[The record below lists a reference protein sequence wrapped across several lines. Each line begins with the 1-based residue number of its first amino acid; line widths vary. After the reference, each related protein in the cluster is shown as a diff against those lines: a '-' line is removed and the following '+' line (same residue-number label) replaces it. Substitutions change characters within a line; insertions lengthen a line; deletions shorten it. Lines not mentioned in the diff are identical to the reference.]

1 MNPLEELLRSTLH
14 DPARELSPAPYLI
27 DDALHGVGR
36 VRRRRR
42 SLVAAIAACTVGV
55 VAAGVVVAGVTD
67 RHRGA
72 PAGGQQ
78 RATPVATG
86 TPDADA
92 VRQISLPLDG
102 VSGLAMDAQAVYAV
116 GGSPAQGLF
125 GIVRVQRSTGQVVRQ
140 ATLPN
145 LPTTVALGPAGMLWL
160 TTSGDAFSAYAL
172 LQLDR
177 RTLAVR
183 RTVKLP
189 VDPPQAV
196 AVSGQTLW
204 AGAESTLYRLDAD
217 DGRVLSRLHL
227 GRPIFGL
234 TVDPSGQVLYA
245 RVADE
250 LRGAV
255 IALDAR
261 TGREL
266 ARRGLDEPSVAPI
279 GATLWTASG
288 SGAGPADIYRLDR
301 RTLAEREPG
310 DVGQL
315 HDRGL
320 QVWPGGNKLWVTNAR
335 RAMLTCVDPEPGR
348 VLGVRR
354 LETELLVADPEA
366 VYALTGDGL
375 VQVAPSSVC
384 RR

>member
-1 MNPLEELLRSTLH
+1 MTALEELLRSTLL
-14 DPARELSPAPYLI
+14 DPARELPAPPDSI
-27 DDALHGVGR
+27 DIAVRR
-36 VRRRRR
+36 VSHLRRRRLT
-42 SLVAAIAACTVGV
+42 LVAAVAASTLALVTAGLV
-55 VAAGVVVAGVTD
+55 VADVGEHD
-67 RHRGA
+67 RGA

-86 TPDADA
+86 TPDADV
-92 VRQISLPLDG
+92 VRRLALPLEG
-102 VSGLAMDAQAVYAV
+102 IAGLALDAQAVYAF
-116 GGSPAQGLF
+116 GGSPAQGRF
-125 GIVRVQRSTGQVVRQ
+125 GIVRVERSTGQVVRQ
-140 ATLPN
+140 VTLPN
-145 LPTTVALGPAGMLWL
+145 LPTTVALGPADTLWL
-160 TTSGDAFSAYAL
+160 TTSGDAFSAYTL

-177 RTLAVR
+177 RTLAVL
-183 RTVKLP
+183 RTVQLP
-189 VDPPQAV
+189 VDPPQVV

-261 TGREL
+261 TGRQL
-266 ARRGLDEPSVAPI
+266 ARRGLDDPSVAPV
-279 GATLWTASG
+279 GAALWAASG
-288 SGAGPADIYRLDR
+288 SGDGPSDIYRLDR

-310 DVGQL
+310 DIGQL

-320 QVWPGGNKLWVTNAR
+320 RVWPGGEELWVTNAR
-335 RAMLTCVDPEPGR
+335 RALLTCVDPASGT

-354 LETELLVADPEA
+354 LETGTLVADAEA
-366 VYALTGDGL
+366 LYAVTSDGL
-375 VQVAPSSVC
+375 LQVAPSSVC